1 MRSELK
7 EWLVWQITKS
17 AWAVKLVYLQ

>member
-17 AWAVKLVYLQ
+17 AWVVKLVYLQ